1 MTDWSVKVLD
11 REIRKVNGIGSET
24 LQGSKSQL
32 QQWSLRGQNVTN
44 GSILQDLCFISY
56 EAKYNIQTLFFF
68 YGNLFGNFSH
78 KMKGDSRIG

>member
-44 GSILQDLCFISY
+44 GSIL
-56 EAKYNIQTLFFF
+56 
-68 YGNLFGNFSH
+68 
-78 KMKGDSRIG
+78 